1 MNTRPHSV
9 RILILMVFMI
19 FCFVNLTRFSEITDL
34 LYFKDSTGQN
44 QLVTNMA
51 QWEQK
56 RWQILKGMQEV
67 MGKLPDRTGLPPL
80 DIHISDTL
88 KTDRY
93 YRLTISFTAAENE
106 RVPAY
111 LYIPF
116 RKGIS
121 GKLPAMLV
129 LHGTG
134 AGGKRLVDGESP
146 NANRAQARELA
157 ERGYVV
163 IAPDYPSMGE
173 LQDYDFHSD
182 RYQSGTMKGIFNH
195 MRSVDVLQARENV
208 DPERIGVLGHSL
220 GGHNAMFAAAFD
232 PRLKVVISSCG
243 WTLFDYYDIGE
254 AAHERFGGRLGAWA
268 QDRYMPLIR
277 EKYNLDGNKLPFDF
291 HEVIAAIA
299 PRPFFSN
306 SPVNDGNFDVEGV
319 RKGIEA
325 ASKVYQ
331 FLNEEENLQVR
342 YPEAGHDFPTKVR
355 LEAYQFIDH
364 KFGHTPNSHH
374 IE

>member
-1 MNTRPHSV
+1 MNKRPHPA
-9 RILILMVFMI
+9 RLISLMVFMI
-19 FCFVNLTRFSEITDL
+19 FCFVNLTRFSDVTDL

-44 QLVTNMA
+44 QPVTNMA

-56 RWQILKGMQEV
+56 RWQILEGMQDV

-80 DIHISDTL
+80 DMQISDTL

-93 YRLTISFTAAENE
+93 YRFTISFTAAEEE

-134 AGGKRLVDGESP
+134 DGGKRLVDGESP
-146 NANRAQARELA
+146 NANRAQAKELA

-163 IAPDYPSMGE
+163 IAPDYPSMGD
-173 LQDYDFHSD
+173 LQDYDFLSD

-195 MRSVDVLQARENV
+195 MRSVDVLQAREDV
-208 DPERIGVLGHSL
+208 DPDRIGVLGHSL

-277 EKYNLDGNKLPFDF
+277 DKYNLDGNKIPFDF

-325 ASKVYQ
+325 ASEVYR
-331 FLNEEENLQVR
+331 FLNADENLQVR
-342 YPEAGHDFPTKVR
+342 YPEAGHDFPTDVR
-355 LEAYQFIDH
+355 LESYQFIDH
-364 KFGHTPNSHH
+364 IFGHTPNSHH